1 MRSVEIGLR
10 LVQCMGKSNLLLH
23 MKRKRFP
30 PGAVR
35 ECMQFTLDGP
45 DVFRWDFAWRDPAS
59 GRVTHYY
66 VEAQAEPDMP
76 EADFAE
82 RVREPAVAC
91 IERQI
96 HRKCGM
102 DYAVANQYPLSL
114 PRTINVA
121 RFV

>member
-1 MRSVEIGLR
+1 MRAP
-10 LVQCMGKSNLLLH
+10 
-23 MKRKRFP
+23 RKHFP

-35 ECMQFTLDGP
+35 EMQHYSIDDP
-45 DVFRWDFAWRDPAS
+45 YAWRWDFAWQDPAS
-59 GRVTHYY
+59 GHVTQYG
-66 VEAQAEPDMP
+66 VDARAEPDMP

-82 RVREPAVAC
+82 RVRGPAIAC
-91 IERQI
+91 LEREV

-114 PRTINVA
+114 PRTGCVG